1 MTKSGSNKIKIKVKT
16 ETVEVDQIKDNSNND
31 ATPVTEQ
38 ELQQV
43 YQSPNGFKYVGVIL
57 HADYNPKCVYVITA
71 SGRAVK
77 VCR

>member
-1 MTKSGSNKIKIKVKT
+1 MAKGGSGKIKIKVKT
-16 ETVEVDQIKDNSNND
+16 ETGEVDQIKDNSNND
-31 ATPVTEQ
+31 ATPVTPQKLEPF
-38 ELQQV
+38 

-71 SGRAVK
+71 SGRVVK

>member
-1 MTKSGSNKIKIKVKT
+1 MGQDGSGKIKIKVKT
-16 ETVEVDQIKDNSNND
+16 ETGEVDQIKDNSGND
-31 ATPVTEQ
+31 ATQVTEQ
-38 ELQQV
+38 ELQEV

-71 SGRAVK
+71 SGRVVK